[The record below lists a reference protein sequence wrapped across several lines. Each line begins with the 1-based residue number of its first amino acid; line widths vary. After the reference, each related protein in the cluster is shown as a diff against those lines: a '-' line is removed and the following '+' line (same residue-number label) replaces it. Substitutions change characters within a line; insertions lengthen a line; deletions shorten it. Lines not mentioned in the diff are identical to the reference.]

1 MMERFIE
8 KNRNTT
14 LKVLFEEEKDGYMRG
29 YSTNYIDCKIKTDLE
44 LKNQV
49 RDVKIVA
56 IDGESAI
63 VEIERS

>member
-1 MMERFIE
+1 
-8 KNRNTT
+8 
-14 LKVLFEEEKDGYMRG
+14 MRG

-49 RDVKIVA
+49 RDVKIVS